1 MTPRKSLLVTFDCPP
16 DRRALIEEAG
26 GGVLECRYLADHP
39 GELRPEDLEAD
50 AALAM
55 NLPRDVSQD
64 ALRHARWKLL
74 QFVTAG
80 LDHVPFATIPPEVAI
95 AGNSGA
101 FAEPMAE
108 HALAMALA
116 LVRELR
122 PRHAALAE
130 GRFLQAEP
138 VGSLR
143 GKTLGVYGFG
153 GIGKAVARLMRP
165 FDIRVH
171 AITRSGRT
179 DAPVDWIAT
188 PDRLPELLRAAD
200 ILLVSAPL
208 SPETEGAIGRDA
220 LALMKEDAILLNL
233 ARGELIDEAA
243 LYDRLRS
250 HPRFKA
256 GLDAWWIEPFRHGRF
271 ELHHPFL
278 SLPNVIGSPH
288 NSAAVPGAMDSA
300 IAAAVDNVKAF
311 FAGDPVRG
319 LARRPNPPNPPK
331 A

>member
-1 MTPRKSLLVTFDCPP
+1 MTTRNSLLVTFDCPP
-16 DRRALIEEAG
+16 DTRALIEEAAE
-26 GGVLECRYLADHP
+26 GVFECRYLADRSGGP
-39 GELRPEDLEAD
+39 EQEDLDAD

-55 NLPRDVSQD
+55 NLPREVSQD
-64 ALRHARWKLL
+64 ALAGARWKLL

-80 LDHVPFATIPPEVAI
+80 LDHVPFATIPPDVAI

-116 LVRELR
+116 LAKELK
-122 PRHAALAE
+122 PRHAALVE
-130 GRFLQAEP
+130 GRFLQTEP
-138 VGSLR
+138 VGTLR

-200 ILLVSAPL
+200 ILLISAPL
-208 SPETEGAIGRDA
+208 SPETHGAIDGEG
-220 LALMKEDAILLNL
+220 LALMKEDAILINL

-243 LYDRLRS
+243 LYDHLRR
-250 HPRFKA
+250 HPDFKA
-256 GLDAWWIEPFRHGRF
+256 GIDAWWIEPFRHGRF

-288 NSAAVPGAMDSA
+288 NSSAVPGTFDRA
-300 IAAAVDNVKAF
+300 IVAAIDNVKAF
-311 FAGDPVRG
+311 FASAPVRG
-319 LARRPNPPNPPK
+319 LARTPTPPE

>member
-1 MTPRKSLLVTFDCPP
+1 MTTRKSLLVTFDCPP
-16 DRRALIEEAG
+16 DRRALIAEAAG
-26 GGVLECRYLADHP
+26 GEFKCRYLGDHP
-39 GELRPEDLEAD
+39 GGPRQEDLETD
-50 AALAM
+50 AALAL

-64 ALRHARWKLL
+64 ALRHARWKLV

-80 LDHVPFATIPPEVAI
+80 LDHVPFETIPPEVAI

-116 LVRELR
+116 LVKELR

-208 SPETEGAIGRDA
+208 SPETEGTIDRDA

-233 ARGELIDEAA
+233 ARGELIDETA
-243 LYDRLRS
+243 LYDHLRS

-256 GLDAWWIEPFRHGRF
+256 GIDAWWIEPFRHGRF

-288 NSAAVPGAMDSA
+288 NSAAVPGAMDRA

-311 FAGDPVRG
+311 FAGAPVRG
-319 LARRPNPPNPPK
+319 LARTPTPPE

>member
-1 MTPRKSLLVTFDCPP
+1 MITRKNLLVTFDCTP
-16 DRRALIEEAG
+16 DTRALIEEAAEG
-26 GGVLECRYLADHP
+26 TLECRYLADHS
-39 GELRPEDLEAD
+39 GGLRQEDLEAD

-55 NLPRDVSQD
+55 NLPRDVPQD
-64 ALRHARWKLL
+64 ALRGARWKLV

-80 LDHVPFATIPPEVAI
+80 LDHVPFGAIPPEVAI

-116 LVRELR
+116 LVKELM

-130 GRFLQAEP
+130 GQFLQTKT

-171 AITRSGRT
+171 AITRSGRS
-179 DAPVDWIAT
+179 DAAVDWIAT

-233 ARGELIDEAA
+233 ARGELIDETA
-243 LYDRLRS
+243 LYEHLRT
-250 HPRFKA
+250 HPSFKA
-256 GLDAWWIEPFRHGRF
+256 GIDAWWIEPFRHGRF

-278 SLPNVIGSPH
+278 SLPNVVGSPH
-288 NSAAVPGAMDSA
+288 NSAAVPGAMDRA
-300 IAAAVDNVKAF
+300 IAAAVNNVKAF

-319 LARRPNPPNPPK
+319 LARMPTPPE

>member
-1 MTPRKSLLVTFDCPP
+1 MTRKRLLVTFDCPP
-16 DRRALIEEAG
+16 PTRALIERAAG
-26 GGVLECRYLADHP
+26 DTLECRYLADQP
-39 GELRPEDLEAD
+39 GDLSAD

-55 NLPRDVSQD
+55 NLPREVSPE
-64 ALRHARWKLL
+64 ALGEARWSLL
-74 QFVTAG
+74 QLVTAG
-80 LDHVPFATIPPEVAI
+80 LDHVRFDTIPPQVAI

-130 GRFLQAEP
+130 GRFLQTEP
-138 VGSLR
+138 VGTLR
-143 GKTLGVYGFG
+143 GKTLGVFGFG

-188 PDRLPELLRAAD
+188 ADHLPELLRAAD
-200 ILLVSAPL
+200 ILLISAPL
-208 SPETEGAIGRDA
+208 SPETVGVIDREA
-220 LALMKEDAILLNL
+220 LALMKEDAILINL

-243 LYDRLRS
+243 LYERLSS

-256 GLDAWWIEPFRHGRF
+256 GIDAWWIEPFRHGRF
-271 ELHHPFL
+271 ELRHPFL

-288 NSAAVPGAMDSA
+288 NSAAVPGAMDRA
-300 IAAAVDNVKAF
+300 IEAAVANLRAF
-311 FAGDPVRG
+311 LDGGKVRG
-319 LARRPNPPNPPK
+319 LARTPPGPG

>member
-1 MTPRKSLLVTFDCPP
+1 MTTRKSLLVTFDCPP
-16 DRRALIEEAG
+16 DRRALIAETAG
-26 GGVLECRYLADHP
+26 AEFACRYLGD
-39 GELRPEDLEAD
+39 RPEGLQPADLGAD

-55 NLPRDVSQD
+55 NLPRDVPPD
-64 ALRHARWKLL
+64 ALGRARWKFL

-80 LDHVPFATIPPEVAI
+80 LDHVPFGTIPPEVAI

-116 LVRELR
+116 LVKELK

-130 GRFLQAEP
+130 GRFLQTEP

-208 SPETEGAIGRDA
+208 SAETEGAIGREA

-233 ARGELIDEAA
+233 ARGELIDETA
-243 LYDRLRS
+243 LYQHLCT

-256 GLDAWWIEPFRHGRF
+256 GIDAWWIEPFRHGRF

-300 IAAAVDNVKAF
+300 IAAAVRNVKAF
-311 FAGDPVRG
+311 FAGAPVRG
-319 LARRPNPPNPPK
+319 LARRPAAPE

>member
-1 MTPRKSLLVTFDCPP
+1 MNTRNRLLVTFDCPP
-16 DRRALIEEAG
+16 DRRALIEDAAEGAF
-26 GGVLECRYLADHP
+26 ECRYLADHAGAP
-39 GELRPEDLEAD
+39 GQEDLEAD
-50 AALAM
+50 AALAL
-55 NLPRDVSQD
+55 NLPREVAQD
-64 ALRHARWKLL
+64 ALRQARWKLL
-74 QFVTAG
+74 QFVSAG
-80 LDHVPFATIPPEVAI
+80 LDHVPFEAIPPEVAI

-116 LVRELR
+116 LAKELR

-130 GRFLQAEP
+130 GRFLQTEP
-138 VGSLR
+138 VGTLR

-188 PDRLPELLRAAD
+188 PDRLPELLQAAD

-208 SPETEGAIGRDA
+208 SPETHGAIGREA
-220 LALMKEDAILLNL
+220 LALMKEDAILINL

-243 LYDRLRS
+243 LYEHLRS
-250 HPRFKA
+250 HPGFKA
-256 GLDAWWIEPFRHGRF
+256 GIDAWWVEPFRHGRF
-271 ELHHPFL
+271 ELNHPFL

-288 NSAAVPGAMDSA
+288 NSSAVPGTFDRA
-300 IAAAVDNVKAF
+300 IAAAVGNVKAF
-311 FAGDPVRG
+311 FAGAPVRG
-319 LARRPNPPNPPK
+319 LARVPTARDG
-331 A
+331 